1 MNALIDAAI
10 SHSRTV
16 IGSLVLILLAGAIAF
31 NDIPKEADP
40 DVNIPII
47 YVSMHH
53 EGISPEDAER
63 LLIHPMEQE
72 LRSIEGVK
80 EMRSKS
86 YQGGA
91 NVTLEFDAGFNADEA
106 LTDVRE
112 KVDLAKPELPKE
124 TDEPEVHEVNISLF
138 PILVVTF
145 SGNVPERSL
154 LRIARDLR
162 DEIEGLQ
169 QVLKA
174 EIAGDREELVEVV
187 IDPIAI
193 ESY

>member
-63 LLIHPMEQE
+63 LLIRPM
-72 LRSIEGVK
+72 
-80 EMRSKS
+80 
-86 YQGGA
+86 
-91 NVTLEFDAGFNADEA
+91 
-106 LTDVRE
+106 
-112 KVDLAKPELPKE
+112 
-124 TDEPEVHEVNISLF
+124 
-138 PILVVTF
+138 
-145 SGNVPERSL
+145 
-154 LRIARDLR
+154 
-162 DEIEGLQ
+162 
-169 QVLKA
+169 
-174 EIAGDREELVEVV
+174 
-187 IDPIAI
+187 
-193 ESY
+193 